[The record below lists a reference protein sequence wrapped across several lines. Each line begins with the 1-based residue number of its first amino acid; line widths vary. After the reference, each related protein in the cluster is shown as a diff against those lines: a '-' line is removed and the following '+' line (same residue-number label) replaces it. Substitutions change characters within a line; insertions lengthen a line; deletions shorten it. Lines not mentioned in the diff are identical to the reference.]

1 MLEELSIRNYAL
13 IDNLSISFEDGLNIL
28 TGETGAGKSIIVGS
42 LSFLLGAKAGTDII
56 RTGSEEAGVSAVI
69 SIHENNAD
77 VFSWLAARD
86 VEAEDGRVVVRRNIK
101 ASGRSSV
108 YIQNIPFTRGDL
120 SEFMA
125 LLFDLHGQH
134 DHETLLRKETHRRY
148 LDRFAGIE
156 EEASSFNGLFLDLTE
171 KKKAFEVQVNS
182 ERDRDARIELLSY
195 AVDEIT
201 KAAPKPGEGRELEA
215 EAQRLS
221 SFEKLSTQ
229 AENAASLFF
238 DGESSVL
245 GLARRARVFVE
256 GAASLDEG
264 LSALA
269 RRMDD
274 LYYEAEDLAEELRAY
289 RDGLSYDPGRLE
301 EVEERLALLFRLKK
315 KYGGKA
321 GYATAVSEGND
332 FAGSDSEGND
342 FAGNDSAGN
351 GAHGA
356 PGAAG
361 ATEEDALLDYR
372 AGAER
377 EIEALSQSEENR
389 AKLRTE
395 IAALEKEI
403 AVKAAALGAK
413 RKEGAGAL
421 AQAINAILQRLGMPR
436 ARFEVRVASKGQGP
450 GGSLICGP
458 WGADDVEFLISA
470 NPGEPVKELA
480 RIASGGELSR
490 VMLAIKTVLARS
502 DTLETLVFDEID
514 AGIGGE
520 VALAVGEYLEKI
532 GEFKQIF
539 CITHLAS
546 IAVRADNHIRVE
558 KSVVSDG
565 RNTGGA
571 GKNGRTVT
579 AVKTLSGKSRQ
590 EEIARMLAG
599 DSAGGAALAH
609 AGDLLQKYGKSG
621 GDRRAGKKAGTT
633 ALQG

>member
-1 MLEELSIRNYAL
+1 
-13 IDNLSISFEDGLNIL
+13 
-28 TGETGAGKSIIVGS
+28 
-42 LSFLLGAKAGTDII
+42 
-56 RTGSEEAGVSAVI
+56 
-69 SIHENNAD
+69 
-77 VFSWLAARD
+77 
-86 VEAEDGRVVVRRNIK
+86 
-101 ASGRSSV
+101 
-108 YIQNIPFTRGDL
+108 
-120 SEFMA
+120 
-125 LLFDLHGQH
+125 
-134 DHETLLRKETHRRY
+134 
-148 LDRFAGIE
+148 
-156 EEASSFNGLFLDLTE
+156 
-171 KKKAFEVQVNS
+171 
-182 ERDRDARIELLSY
+182 
-195 AVDEIT
+195 VDEIT

-229 AENAASLFF
+229 AENASELLF

-245 GLARRARVFVE
+245 SLARQARSFVE
-256 GAASLDEG
+256 GAAALDES
-264 LSALA
+264 LAALA

-315 KYGGKA
+315 KYGGRS
-321 GYATAVSEGND
+321 ATGA
-332 FAGSDSEGND
+332 AGSDVARSD
-342 FAGNDSAGN
+342 TAV
-351 GAHGA
+351 
-356 PGAAG
+356 
-361 ATEEDALLDYR
+361 TEEDALLDYR

-403 AVKAAALGAK
+403 AGKAAALSVK

-421 AQAINAILQRLGMPR
+421 AQAINAILQRLGMPK

-450 GGSLICGP
+450 SGNLICGP

-470 NPGEPVKELA
+470 NPGEPLKELA

-490 VMLAIKTVLARS
+490 VMLAIKTVLAAS

-514 AGIGGE
+514 TGIGGE

-532 GEFKQIF
+532 GELKQIF

-558 KSVVSDG
+558 KSA
-565 RNTGGA
+565 GG
-571 GKNGRTVT
+571 GRTVT
-579 AVKTLSGKSRQ
+579 TVKTLSGKARQ

-609 AGDLLQKYGKSG
+609 AGDLLQKYGKGGRNTGGKNSG
-621 GDRRAGKKAGTT
+621 AKTGGEKA

>member
-42 LSFLLGAKAGTDII
+42 LSFLLGARADSDVI
-56 RTGSEEAGVSAVI
+56 RTGCEEAGVSAVI

-77 VFSWLAARD
+77 VFAWLAAREI
-86 VEAEDGRVVVRRNIK
+86 EAEDRRVSVRRNIK

-108 YIQNIPFTRGDL
+108 YIQNIPLTRNDL

-134 DHETLLRKETHRRY
+134 DHETLLKKEAHRRC
-148 LDRFAGIE
+148 LDRFAGTE
-156 EEASSFNGLFLDLTE
+156 GEAVAFNGLFLDLTE

-182 ERDRDARIELLSY
+182 GRDRDARIELLSY

-221 SFEKLSTQ
+221 SFEKLSAQT
-229 AENAASLFF
+229 ENAAELFF
-238 DGESSVL
+238 DGESSAL
-245 GLARRARVFVE
+245 SLARRARVFVE
-256 GAASLDEG
+256 GAASLDEN
-264 LSALA
+264 LAAVA

-274 LYYEAEDLAEELRAY
+274 LYYEAEDIAEELRAY
-289 RDGLSYDPGRLE
+289 RDGLSYDPKRLE

-321 GYATAVSEGND
+321 SPSSGGSPEP
-332 FAGSDSEGND
+332 AGV
-342 FAGNDSAGN
+342 
-351 GAHGA
+351 
-356 PGAAG
+356 
-361 ATEEDALLDYR
+361 TEEDALLAYR
-372 AGAER
+372 TDAER

-389 AKLRTE
+389 AKLKTE

-413 RKEGAGAL
+413 RKEGASRL
-421 AQAINAILQRLGMPR
+421 AQAVNAILQRLGMPR
-436 ARFEVRVASKGQGP
+436 ARFEVGVASKGQGP

-558 KSVVSDG
+558 KNVV
-565 RNTGGA
+565 GA
-571 GKNGRTVT
+571 DKNGGRTVT
-579 AVKTLSGKSRQ
+579 TVKTLSGKARR

-609 AGDLLQKYGKSG
+609 AGDLLQKYGKSEG
-621 GDRRAGKKAGTT
+621 GSAGGNAGSTAGGNTDGNTGGEKA

>member
-1 MLEELSIRNYAL
+1 MPATAGETMLEELSIRNYAL

-42 LSFLLGAKAGTDII
+42 LSFLLGAKADADII
-56 RTGSEEAGVSAVI
+56 RTGCEEAGVSAVI
-69 SIHENNAD
+69 HIHKNNAD

-86 VEAEDGRVVVRRNIK
+86 IEAEDGRVVVRRNIK

-108 YIQNIPFTRGDL
+108 YIQNIPLTRGDL

-134 DHETLLRKETHRRY
+134 DHETLLRKEAHRRY

-156 EEASSFNGLFLDLTE
+156 EEASSFNSLFLDLTE

-201 KAAPKPGEGRELEA
+201 KAAPKPGEGRELDA

-245 GLARRARVFVE
+245 SLARRARVFVE
-256 GAASLDEG
+256 GAASLDES

-289 RDGLSYDPGRLE
+289 RGGLSYDPNRLE

-315 KYGGKA
+315 KYGVYGSPGPA
-321 GYATAVSEGND
+321 GV
-332 FAGSDSEGND
+332 
-342 FAGNDSAGN
+342 
-351 GAHGA
+351 
-356 PGAAG
+356 
-361 ATEEDALLDYR
+361 TEEDILLDYR

-389 AKLRTE
+389 AKLKTE

-421 AQAINAILQRLGMPR
+421 AQAINAVLQRLGMPK
-436 ARFEVRVASKGQGP
+436 ARFEVLVASKGQGP
-450 GGSLICGP
+450 SGNLI
-458 WGADDVEFLISA
+458 
-470 NPGEPVKELA
+470 
-480 RIASGGELSR
+480 
-490 VMLAIKTVLARS
+490 
-502 DTLETLVFDEID
+502 
-514 AGIGGE
+514 
-520 VALAVGEYLEKI
+520 
-532 GEFKQIF
+532 
-539 CITHLAS
+539 
-546 IAVRADNHIRVE
+546 
-558 KSVVSDG
+558 
-565 RNTGGA
+565 
-571 GKNGRTVT
+571 
-579 AVKTLSGKSRQ
+579 
-590 EEIARMLAG
+590 
-599 DSAGGAALAH
+599 
-609 AGDLLQKYGKSG
+609 
-621 GDRRAGKKAGTT
+621 
-633 ALQG
+633 

>member
-1 MLEELSIRNYAL
+1 
-13 IDNLSISFEDGLNIL
+13 
-28 TGETGAGKSIIVGS
+28 
-42 LSFLLGAKAGTDII
+42 
-56 RTGSEEAGVSAVI
+56 
-69 SIHENNAD
+69 
-77 VFSWLAARD
+77 
-86 VEAEDGRVVVRRNIK
+86 
-101 ASGRSSV
+101 
-108 YIQNIPFTRGDL
+108 
-120 SEFMA
+120 MA

-134 DHETLLRKETHRRY
+134 DHETLLRKEAHRRY

-156 EEASSFNGLFLDLTE
+156 EEASSFNGLFLDLAE
-171 KKKAFEVQVNS
+171 KKRAFEVQINS

-229 AENAASLFF
+229 AENAAALFF

-245 GLARRARVFVE
+245 SLARRARVFVE
-256 GAASLDEG
+256 GAASLDES

-289 RDGLSYDPGRLE
+289 RDGLSYDPKRLE

-321 GYATAVSEGND
+321 VYSADV
-332 FAGSDSEGND
+332 
-342 FAGNDSAGN
+342 FAGNDVSGGSA
-351 GAHGA
+351 AHDS
-356 PGAAG
+356 PGAV
-361 ATEEDALLDYR
+361 TEEEALLAYS
-372 AGAER
+372 AEAER

-389 AKLRTE
+389 AKRKTE

-403 AVKAAALGAK
+403 AAKAAALGAK

-436 ARFEVRVASKGQGP
+436 ARFEVLVASKGQGP
-450 GGSLICGP
+450 SGNLICGP

-558 KSVVSDG
+558 KSVASAG
-565 RNTGGA
+565 RNTGGT

-579 AVKTLSGKSRQ
+579 TVKTLSGKTRQ

-621 GDRRAGKKAGTT
+621 GDRKGDGKKAGGGIA
-633 ALQG
+633 ALQS

>member
-1 MLEELSIRNYAL
+1 MLEELSVRNYAL

-42 LSFLLGAKAGTDII
+42 LSFLLGAKADSDII
-56 RTGSEEAGVSAVI
+56 RTGCEEAGVSAVI
-69 SIHENNAD
+69 AIHENNAD
-77 VFSWLAARD
+77 VFDWLSAREI
-86 VEAEDGRVVVRRNIK
+86 EAEDGRVVVRRNIK
-101 ASGRSSV
+101 SSGRSSV
-108 YIQNIPFTRGDL
+108 YIQNIPITRNDL

-134 DHETLLRKETHRRY
+134 DHETLLKKEAHRKY
-148 LDRFAGIE
+148 LDRFAATEG
-156 EEASSFNGLFLDLTE
+156 EASAFNGLFLGLAE
-171 KKKAFEVQVNS
+171 KKKAFETQLNS

-195 AVDEIT
+195 AVDEIG

-229 AENAASLFF
+229 TENAALCLFE
-238 DGESSVL
+238 GEESVL
-245 GLARRARVFVE
+245 SLARRARGFLE
-256 GAASLDEG
+256 GAASVDE
-264 LSALA
+264 SLA
-269 RRMDD
+269 AISGRMDD
-274 LYYEAEDLAEELRAY
+274 LYYEAEDLAEELRSY

-321 GYATAVSEGND
+321 GEN
-332 FAGSDSEGND
+332 
-342 FAGNDSAGN
+342 
-351 GAHGA
+351 
-356 PGAAG
+356 
-361 ATEEDALLDYR
+361 ATEEEALLDYK

-389 AKLRTE
+389 AKLKTE

-403 AVKAAALGAK
+403 AAKAAALGAK
-413 RKEGAGAL
+413 RKEGAGRL
-421 AQAINAILQRLGMPR
+421 AGAVNAILQRLGMPK
-436 ARFEVRVASKGQGP
+436 ARFEVKVASKGQGP
-450 GGSLICGP
+450 GGNLICGP

-490 VMLAIKTVLARS
+490 VMLAIKTVLAGS

-514 AGIGGE
+514 TGIGGE

-558 KSVVSDG
+558 KTV
-565 RNTGGA
+565 TGTD
-571 GKNGRTVT
+571 KNDGRTVT
-579 AVKTLSGKSRQ
+579 TVKTLAGKARQ

-609 AGDLLQKYGKSG
+609 AGDLLRKYGKG
-621 GDRRAGKKAGTT
+621 GNGESARRS
-633 ALQG
+633 